1 MIYLI
6 DGHNLIGKLPDIQL
20 SDPDDEQ
27 KLVKR
32 LNDWCLLDNRR
43 KIKVFFDAG
52 EFGGLGDMLSR
63 PAVRVQ
69 FSRVGQTADS
79 VIVQFLQT
87 IKNPQE
93 FTLVTS
99 DREIIYAARK
109 RRVGYILSE
118 EFAILLAEELQPDPK
133 TETEEIKPEE
143 KGAESEVDVSDSEV
157 QTWLRAFENAPHR
170 APDVHIVKLP
180 PRETQQNPAN
190 EPISNLDKT
199 QSGKRAKPPVDPDK
213 LKEGEAELS
222 KEDMAEWIALFGDE
236 EIRQQKEQAK
246 PVVLPDPAA
255 ERKKPTRRKKGE
267 PVVRK
272 FSEDRL
278 TGEEV
283 DTWLEI
289 FEKREK

>member
-32 LNDWCLLDNRR
+32 LNDWCLIDGRR

-69 FSRVGQTADS
+69 FSRVGQTADT
-79 VIVQFLQT
+79 VIVQYLQS

-118 EFAILLAEELQPDPK
+118 EFAVLLAEELEPDIK
-133 TETEEIKPEE
+133 AETEPMEPEE
-143 KGAESEVDVSDSEV
+143 QGAESDVDVTDEEV
-157 QTWLRAFENAPHR
+157 QTWLRAFEKAPHR

-180 PRETQQNPAN
+180 PREANQNPTN
-190 EPISNLDKT
+190 DPSSNVEKDQT
-199 QSGKRAKPPVDPDK
+199 GKRISKQVDPDK
-213 LKEGEAELS
+213 LKEGEAQLS
-222 KEDMAEWIALFGDE
+222 KEDMEEWIALFGDD
-236 EIRQQKEQAK
+236 EIRQQKEDSK
-246 PVVLPDPAA
+246 PVIIPDPGA

>member
-32 LNDWCLLDNRR
+32 LNDWCLLDKRR

-79 VIVQFLQT
+79 IIVQFLQA

-109 RRVGYILSE
+109 KRVGYILSE
-118 EFAILLAEELQPDPK
+118 EFAVLLAEELQPDPK
-133 TETEEIKPEE
+133 ADTEEIKLAEQ
-143 KGAESEVDVSDSEV
+143 GAEPEVDVTDDEV

-180 PRETQQNPAN
+180 PRDENWNPTNDLSAR
-190 EPISNLDKT
+190 LDQTKA
-199 QSGKRAKPPVDPDK
+199 GKRAAKNIDPDK

-222 KEDMAEWIALFGDE
+222 KEDMAEWIAIFGDE
-236 EIRQQKEQAK
+236 EIRQQKEAAK
-246 PVVLPDPAA
+246 PVVIPDPAA
-255 ERKKPTRRKKGE
+255 EHKKPTRRKKGE

-272 FSEDRL
+272 FSEDQL